1 MGDNDEPSDVE
12 AHSAPGATPGSGDRA
27 RLGASG
33 ERLAADLLA
42 RRGYRL
48 VARNWR
54 CPYGEIDLIAEDG
67 AELVFVEVKARRGA
81 RMGSGEEAITPVK
94 RRRLIA
100 AAQTYLAEQGAEQR
114 HFRFDVVAIALAP
127 GGQVRSVR
135 LYRRAIAE
143 E

>member
-1 MGDNDEPSDVE
+1 MTDADRPKPSGR
-12 AHSAPGATPGSGDRA
+12 AAKRPTPRA

-33 ERLAADLLA
+33 ERLAAGTLEA
-42 RRGYRL
+42 HGYQI

-54 CPYGEIDLIAEDG
+54 CVYGEIDLIAEDG
-67 AELVFVEVKARRGA
+67 DELVFVEVKTRRGA
-81 RMGSGEEAITPVK
+81 RLGTPEEAITPAK

-114 HFRFDVVAIALAP
+114 PYRIDVVAVALSAA
-127 GGQVRSVR
+127 GRVEGVR
-135 LYRRAIAE
+135 LYRRAITE